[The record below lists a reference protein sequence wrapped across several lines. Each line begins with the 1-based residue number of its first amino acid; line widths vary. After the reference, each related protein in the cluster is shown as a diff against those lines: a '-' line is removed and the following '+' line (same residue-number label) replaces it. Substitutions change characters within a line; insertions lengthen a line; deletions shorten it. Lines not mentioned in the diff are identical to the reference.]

1 MKRKFFVYVLSIAVL
16 CGSSFVLVS
25 AQKSKGKTSKSTATI
40 KTKPAETA
48 DPLLAALPLS
58 DAVVSID
65 VGKLLNEFIPKILSE
80 SPDKL
85 TKFNAELDKIKSQS
99 GFDLRQI
106 DKIVA
111 GFRFVRTAPT
121 KLNVEAVALGK
132 SSYDA
137 NALVMGGKLI
147 AKGRFKEE
155 KYANKTITL
164 FDLSGLKD
172 KAAEAI
178 KGVGQNEDP
187 NRQNT
192 QSTTPSMLDGIV
204 NMILGQNLSEVAV
217 VPIDDKTLAIGKLSS
232 VKAALDTK
240 VKSKATNVVINAL
253 AKQNVNALVW
263 FGGNVPKDVS
273 QLLDIEDELAVRLD
287 SIKQVYGSIGMS
299 ETNYE
304 IVLTARATDNVN
316 AKKLLDIILTLKQL
330 GGGFL
335 QGRNDELSK
344 MGAGLLETLKLSN
357 VGKDVNLRIEMKQSD
372 VNGLLKLF

>member
-1 MKRKFFVYVLSIAVL
+1 
-16 CGSSFVLVS
+16 
-25 AQKSKGKTSKSTATI
+25 
-40 KTKPAETA
+40 
-48 DPLLAALPLS
+48 
-58 DAVVSID
+58 
-65 VGKLLNEFIPKILSE
+65 
-80 SPDKL
+80 
-85 TKFNAELDKIKSQS
+85 
-99 GFDLRQI
+99 
-106 DKIVA
+106 
-111 GFRFVRTAPT
+111 
-121 KLNVEAVALGK
+121 
-132 SSYDA
+132 
-137 NALVMGGKLI
+137 
-147 AKGRFKEE
+147 
-155 KYANKTITL
+155 
-164 FDLSGLKD
+164 
-172 KAAEAI
+172 
-178 KGVGQNEDP
+178 
-187 NRQNT
+187 
-192 QSTTPSMLDGIV
+192 
-204 NMILGQNLSEVAV
+204 MILGQNLSEVAV